1 MHDYIVKHVRNEID
15 HFKYFRKPV
24 KSLLEL
30 YSEIYTYFFTY
41 DKKLQKS
48 VTFILLNILEKYFVR
63 AKIQMGYKKVEVMN
77 DKKEMIPVI
86 ETDINIEK
94 AHSSYMFYNQIKYR
108 EQDSKEDKKA
118 YNDYKSRYDLDV
130 RQGVLKLEAR
140 DDMFV
145 KQLLEL
151 LSYKESMR

>member
-1 MHDYIVKHVRNEID
+1 M
-15 HFKYFRKPV
+15 
-24 KSLLEL
+24 LLWFL
-30 YSEIYTYFFTY
+30 
-41 DKKLQKS
+41 
-48 VTFILLNILEKYFVR
+48 
-63 AKIQMGYKKVEVMN
+63 
-77 DKKEMIPVI
+77 
-86 ETDINIEK
+86 
-94 AHSSYMFYNQIKYR
+94 
-108 EQDSKEDKKA
+108 KEDKKA